1 MEIDEAQRRKNIKRK
16 RIRMAKR
23 KQMRSKNNI
32 KLFSHDLINPN
43 NLIIDKENSDFIPFG
58 RRCTSAIACN
68 EAKLRVFS
76 LPFDWVA
83 PLFPYKIHNV
93 LKENFNDFFPDRTGR
108 TRFGRRKLMN
118 KYGIKFPHYPKNK
131 TMGDQQ
137 LTRRI
142 DRFNEIMVNSK
153 KKYFIY
159 IDEDY
164 FYHEEFRTKEFND
177 TIFNDMLNLEV
188 FLKNKYE
195 NLDYCILYFNFV
207 DITIPQD
214 SKIIQIKLHSH
225 NHYNCT
231 TEALKKRIERVINRF
246 RGYCGELLGEL
257 FN

>member
-1 MEIDEAQRRKNIKRK
+1 
-16 RIRMAKR
+16 MAKK

-68 EAKLRVFS
+68 KAKLRVFS

-153 KKYFIY
+153 K
-159 IDEDY
+159 
-164 FYHEEFRTKEFND
+164 N
-177 TIFNDMLNLEV
+177 
-188 FLKNKYE
+188 
-195 NLDYCILYFNFV
+195 ILY
-207 DITIPQD
+207 TLM
-214 SKIIQIKLHSH
+214 KIIFITRNFAQKNLMI
-225 NHYNCT
+225 
-231 TEALKKRIERVINRF
+231 
-246 RGYCGELLGEL
+246 L
-257 FN
+257 FLMIC

>member
-1 MEIDEAQRRKNIKRK
+1 M
-16 RIRMAKR
+16 
-23 KQMRSKNNI
+23 
-32 KLFSHDLINPN
+32 F
-43 NLIIDKENSDFIPFG
+43 
-58 RRCTSAIACN
+58 
-68 EAKLRVFS
+68 
-76 LPFDWVA
+76 
-83 PLFPYKIHNV
+83 

-188 FLKNKYE
+188 F
-195 NLDYCILYFNFV
+195 F
-207 DITIPQD
+207 
-214 SKIIQIKLHSH
+214 
-225 NHYNCT
+225 
-231 TEALKKRIERVINRF
+231 KK
-246 RGYCGELLGEL
+246 
-257 FN
+257 